1 MRPVTQ
7 AEIARTMG
15 TSEMQISRL
24 ARALYRER
32 LPLSDLDALK
42 ILAVPEVMA
51 AGFTTSVAVQILV
64 EFESEFRYLA
74 ADPERRC
81 WIAFCIRDQDDN
93 EVQLAALKSRHLEQ
107 IIDSF
112 PISLIMSLHNAVA
125 AARAEL
131 NRIKSR
137 SAA

>member
-1 MRPVTQ
+1 MTQ

-51 AGFTTSVAVQILV
+51 AGFTTSVAVELLV
-64 EFESEFRYLA
+64 KFASEVSYLS

-81 WIAFCIRDQDDN
+81 WIAFCIHNEDDD
-93 EVQLAALKSRHLEQ
+93 EVQLSALKAHRLQS
-107 IIDSF
+107 IIDSH
-112 PISLIMSLHNAVA
+112 PVSLILPMHNVVA

-131 NRIKSR
+131 NRIKNR